1 MAVRIGIN
9 GVGRIGRNLWRI
21 IHTSAPDIEIAMVN
35 DTAELAAV
43 ANLLRHDSV
52 RGRFPADVD
61 QVRRPGGEA
70 LVVAGAVVPIRHQP
84 VPDQVPWGDY
94 GVDLVVESTGQFA
107 RGQAA
112 RGHLSGGARRVV
124 ISTASPD
131 ADVSLMMGVNEHDFD
146 PDQHQVV
153 SNSCCTTYCLATMIH
168 ALRPRYEV
176 SRGSATI
183 AYSNGSRPGPLL
195 DEAFGD
201 ARGPGRRAGTNLR
214 MSRANAISIVPA
226 NVPGV
231 RHALDRVLP
240 ELAGQISAT
249 AMRVPVRATSA
260 ATLLLR
266 TTHPAEPDD
275 VNATLEAAA
284 ASLLKG
290 YLEVSRDPLVSSDLI
305 GSAASCVVD
314 AGLTTTLGDLV
325 RVVGWY
331 DNEWGYAN
339 RLVDLIRFLA
349 RPAASCPGVT
359 APAGS
364 PGQGGAPPAEPDAA
378 GAPPAPGG

>member
-1 MAVRIGIN
+1 MTVRIGIN

-21 IHTSAPDIEIAMVN
+21 IQASAPDIEIAVVN
-35 DTAELAAV
+35 DTAELATV
-43 ANLLRHDSV
+43 AHLLRYDTV
-52 RGRFPADVD
+52 RGRFPAPVG
-61 QVRRPGGEA
+61 QVSRPGGEA
-70 LVVAGAVVPIRHQP
+70 LTVDGAIVPMRHEP
-84 VPDQVPWGDY
+84 VPDRIPWGRY

-112 RGHLSGGARRVV
+112 RGHLSGGAGRVI

-146 PDQHQVV
+146 PDRHRVV

-176 SRGSATI
+176 IRGSATI
-183 AYSNGSRPGPLL
+183 AYSHGSRPGPLL
-195 DEAFGD
+195 DGVF
-201 ARGPGRRAGTNLR
+201 PNLR
-214 MSRANAISIVPA
+214 MARANATSIVPA

-240 ELAGQISAT
+240 DLAGQITAT

-266 TTHPAEPDD
+266 TTHPADPDEL
-275 VNATLEAAA
+275 NATLEAAA

-305 GSAASCVVD
+305 GSAASSVVD
-314 AGLTTTLGDLV
+314 AGLTTTLDDLV

-349 RPAASCPGVT
+349 CPPAAAPCPG
-359 APAGS
+359 
-364 PGQGGAPPAEPDAA
+364 
-378 GAPPAPGG
+378 